1 MAVKSNMHQSARGQ
15 HKINIL
21 LVFEPIR
28 QTDIIVIDVAITH
41 LNMGG
46 GL

>member
-15 HKINIL
+15 HIIEIL

-28 QTDIIVIDVAITH
+28 QTEVLVKDVAKAH
-41 LNMGG
+41 LNIGG